1 MVHASHEHATLEEEV
16 QHLKAASPEKLNARV
31 DDLEKQTV
39 KLRETVTA
47 NRRVFVPVVGLS
59 FLLGVFCGGAL
70 PYFRRRKHQEPPQ

>member
-1 MVHASHEHATLEEEV
+1 
-16 QHLKAASPEKLNARV
+16 
-31 DDLEKQTV
+31 V